1 MANVSRA
8 PLPNRARWYSHS
20 AAFVLYGWPVA
31 HTNFHRVS
39 PFFLR
44 TSGLP
49 ARAALLAACL
59 SGVLLLGGCAALD
72 NEMASARTAYAQA
85 RYEQANVWLDDLEDD
100 QGDMD
105 PAMRADFLYLRGMTA
120 FRLGRRTEAFH
131 ALAVAR
137 EVDQQ
142 GRGLLDESERQTMDN
157 ALAELTPNTATFRA
171 REEGEAAASST
182 DHAEAAPD
190 SSDEAPASA
199 NP

>member
-1 MANVSRA
+1 M
-8 PLPNRARWYSHS
+8 
-20 AAFVLYGWPVA
+20 
-31 HTNFHRVS
+31 
-39 PFFLR
+39 
-44 TSGLP
+44 
-49 ARAALLAACL
+49 
-59 SGVLLLGGCAALD
+59 D

-85 RYEQANVWLDDLEDD
+85 RYEQANVWLDDLDDD

-142 GRGLLDESERQTMDN
+142 GHGLLDESERQTMDN

-171 REEGEAAASST
+171 REANEPAASDGES
-182 DHAEAAPD
+182 DQADAPSD
-190 SSDEAPASA
+190 SSASEDGTPAPAASA
-199 NP
+199 DGE

>member
-1 MANVSRA
+1 MA
-8 PLPNRARWYSHS
+8 SHLSSLGLALALACS
-20 AAFVLYGWPVA
+20 AF
-31 HTNFHRVS
+31 
-39 PFFLR
+39 
-44 TSGLP
+44 
-49 ARAALLAACL
+49 
-59 SGVLLLGGCAALD
+59 GCAAMEA
-72 NEMASARTAYAQA
+72 EMTSARTAYAQA

-142 GRGLLDESERQTMDN
+142 GQGLLGESERETMNN

-171 REEGEAAASST
+171 REEGEATAPTSG
-182 DHAEAAPD
+182 AEATPD
-190 SSDEAPASA
+190 EPASPAVDDEAPPSES
-199 NP
+199 